1 MRAAVVEAA
10 RTVVVR
16 DVDEPVPDGR
26 AIVELSRGGLCGTD
40 LKIVAGAIPVA
51 LPRVLGHELVG
62 TVIEPGQDGLVRP
75 GARVLVD
82 PGVACGTC
90 GLCLADRG
98 HLCRNGALLGRDV
111 DGGFAQR
118 LAVDERQLHVLPDGI
133 GDTEAPVLQVLS
145 TCVHAQTLVD
155 VFPGQVAVVVGLGVS
170 GMLHLQLLLARG
182 VGTVIGVS
190 RSPGKLRLA
199 STLGAAAA
207 VTPDE
212 AREAVAD
219 ITAGH
224 GADLVV
230 ECVGTVAT
238 FGHAVDLAGMGSTVL
253 LFGTITD
260 RQGELP
266 YYQLYFKELD
276 VRSSR
281 AARPRDY
288 ARAIQLAAN
297 ETVRVAELVTS
308 SFPLSEIAA
317 ALAACE
323 HDSGQLKVTLDI
335 SS

>member
-16 DVDEPVPDGR
+16 DVGEPVPDGR
-26 AIVELSRGGLCGTD
+26 AIVELSHGGLCGTD

-62 TVIEPGQDGLVRP
+62 TVIEPGHAGLVEP
-75 GARVLVD
+75 GSRVLVD
-82 PGVACGTC
+82 PGVACGHC
-90 GLCLADRG
+90 VLCLADRG

-118 LAVDERQLHVLPDGI
+118 LAVDERQLHVLPDRI
-133 GDTEAPVLQVLS
+133 GDKEAPVLQVLS

-170 GMLHLQLLLARG
+170 GLLHLQLLLSRG

-199 STLGAAAA
+199 RTLGAAAA

-212 AREAVAD
+212 ARAAVTD

-230 ECVGTVAT
+230 ECVGTVST
-238 FGHAVDLAGMGSTVL
+238 FGHAVELAGMGSTVL

-266 YYQLYFKELD
+266 FYQLYFKELD

-288 ARAIQLAAN
+288 ARAIQLAASGA
-297 ETVRVAELVTS
+297 VRTAELVTS

-323 HDSGQLKVTLDI
+323 HDPSQLKVTLDI